1 MSSPHDRGYFP
12 PIPVLSVKF
21 GRSGERPWLGPFEA
35 IVDTGADTTI
45 LPDSVV
51 EQLKI
56 TPINPGQLVTQWGDV
71 HPVNIYLLDIEVE
84 EQRIPGTIVA
94 GDAASKDIVLGRS
107 LLNHLS
113 LFIDGPLLQTEV
125 LSARS
130 LTQLRAHG

>member
-56 TPINPGQLVTQWGDV
+56 TPIIFTIMLY
-71 HPVNIYLLDIEVE
+71 NIMNDHTSDLRRRHI
-84 EQRIPGTIVA
+84 
-94 GDAASKDIVLGRS
+94 
-107 LLNHLS
+107 
-113 LFIDGPLLQTEV
+113 QT
-125 LSARS
+125 AIMM
-130 LTQLRAHG
+130 LTLR